1 MPNHGTGKE
10 KMNYSN
16 KKSPTLASL
25 LAWGKTLRNSCSE
38 YEEHHYCFL
47 FAAKLRGCCPN
58 SWDRHEKNLLNPK
71 IIESVVKP
79 EYDSAWFTL
88 ILTISHVFVYL
99 IIR

>member
-1 MPNHGTGKE
+1 VPNHGTGKE
-10 KMNYSN
+10 KMNNSN

-58 SWDRHEKNLLNPK
+58 LWDRLQLFHFFLKKHLSRADQHVQVMCKVMKNEIVHLL
-71 IIESVVKP
+71 
-79 EYDSAWFTL
+79 
-88 ILTISHVFVYL
+88 
-99 IIR
+99 